1 MRCGRRMCSSFSLYA
16 LWTGDIMRCLVE
28 MMSIAISCIQDLR
41 TQLVPSLRNTLLS
54 PPTGIKFAVP
64 CRGTHRTHA
73 SCWLVPSLMRNL
85 IFVQRRD
92 LRTKHNCDLRKRG
105 EAETSFPTERRALDL
120 FAPRPRQS
128 ASSVAHQM
136 DPNCSKD
143 SPKTCTRQHRPN
155 AAAEPHPRSSLTP
168 RRPQDRTQPWCLT
181 LVIPRGCSPRRRSS
195 CS

>member
-1 MRCGRRMCSSFSLYA
+1 MPCRNDEYCNILYSGPAHSIGSLSTKYSPV
-16 LWTGDIMRCLVE
+16 T
-28 MMSIAISCIQDLR
+28 
-41 TQLVPSLRNTLLS
+41 THRNQVCR
-54 PPTGIKFAVP
+54 VP